1 MDRPHRPN
9 QTQEK
14 ACPKEAFPLSVAG
27 VQSTPEPTQPVRP
40 RPAKTAA
47 VLLIVFG
54 VLGFLLALLLMSI
67 VSDSHGQSVPAVLY
81 VLVIAQM
88 ALSAAQ
94 AVSGVAVW
102 EGLSWGRG
110 LAIAVCSVNLVGAA
124 VSLFTGAVLPA
135 ISGAAVNIA
144 LLRLLNNYE
153 VDVWCSK

>member
-1 MDRPHRPN
+1 MDRPHCPN

-14 ACPKEAFPLSVAG
+14 ACQKEAFPLSVAG

-40 RPAKTAA
+40 RQVKTAA

-54 VLGFLLALLLMSI
+54 VLGFLFALLLMSI
-67 VSDSHGQSVPAVLY
+67 VGDSHGQSVPAWVY
-81 VLVIAQM
+81 VLVFAQM

-94 AVSGVAVW
+94 AVSGVAIW
-102 EGLSWGRG
+102 QGASWARG
-110 LAIAVCSVNLVGAA
+110 LAIALCSVNLIGAVA
-124 VSLFTGAVLPA
+124 SLFTGAILQA

-144 LLRLLNNYE
+144 LIRLLNNYE